1 MQAQD
6 LLLFQAA
13 LGLSEPWRVVSVEF
27 DPEAKRLDLR
37 VDFAKGSTFCCPEF
51 AYDGFHHRRSQAGQA
66 ISRIGRY
73 PPPTW
78 RSRGFPRQFIVM

>member
-13 LGLSEPWRVVSVEF
+13 LGLSDPWQVVSVEF

-37 VDFAKGSTFCCPEF
+37 VDFARGSTFACPECDRAGLK
-51 AYDGFHHRRSQAGQA
+51 AYD
-66 ISRIGRY
+66 
-73 PPPTW
+73 TEEKT
-78 RSRGFPRQFIVM
+78 